1 MDFQRI
7 KHKPAPF
14 EEQAELVD
22 NFGQS
27 HFVRA
32 GGVHGLDPV
41 VVGLGEEGVGGVH
54 LVEKLRHDAPDLLPS
69 ATLCVLFAVML
80 IFAEKRALEILRH
93 GRGEELDGIGLVVGL
108 GGFLRQ
114 FRKIDFLNLD
124 GSRAFWRLPFGQ
136 ISVPNDNIFKP
147 AAVLINNCPVH
158 KNQK

>member
-41 VVGLGEEGVGGVH
+41 VVGFGEKSVCRVH
-54 LVEKLRHDAPDLLPS
+54 LVEKLRHDAPVLSPS
-69 ATLCVLFAVML
+69 ATLCISFGIML
-80 IFAEKRALEILRH
+80 IFANFRALDILRH
-93 GRGEELDGIGLVVGL
+93 GRGDKLDGIGLVVGL
-108 GGFLRQ
+108 GGE
-114 FRKIDFLNLD
+114 D
-124 GSRAFWRLPFGQ
+124 
-136 ISVPNDNIFKP
+136 
-147 AAVLINNCPVH
+147 
-158 KNQK
+158 